1 MSRFDGN
8 GLAPFRR
15 KPGDY
20 PQVFVFGDVRRT
32 KGSNHSPMARKG
44 TSRETKLFACVVR
57 SRAKALSALS
67 PHTFAITNGTRGID
81 KSGSIHRLS
90 SDPSCFK

>member
-1 MSRFDGN
+1 MSRFDGI
-8 GLAPFRR
+8 GLALFRR
-15 KPGDY
+15 KRGDC

-57 SRAKALSALS
+57 SRAKALSALI
-67 PHTFAITNGTRGID
+67 PYVFAGGQIFIAYVPSKAVTRVLVCQ
-81 KSGSIHRLS
+81 RE
-90 SDPSCFK
+90 